1 MQVHNVQ
8 QGTPEWHALRS
19 SYFTASEAPA
29 MMGASKY
36 QTRNDLLALKKTG
49 ITPDVTPQQQAI
61 FDRGHATEELAR
73 PLVEEMIGEE
83 LYPIVGTSGNL
94 LASMDGATM
103 LGDTLF
109 EHKLWNETVV
119 AQIRA
124 GELDPHYYWQL
135 EQQLLVSGAE
145 RVIFV
150 CSDGTLDKFAHL
162 EYSPVAGRRDQLVA
176 GWAQF
181 EEDLGAFEVK
191 EAKVEPI
198 GAAPDQLPAL
208 RIDVTGMV
216 TASNL
221 DAFKAHALSVIGN
234 INTELSTD
242 KDFADADATVKWC
255 GEVEDKLKA
264 AKEHALSQTESI
276 DVLFKAID
284 DIAAETRRK
293 RLELEK
299 LVKARKDII
308 RSDIVMEAAKALQD
322 HIDQINGTLGGRIR
336 MPRVPA
342 DFAGAIKG
350 KRTIDSLNEAA
361 GSELARAKIEASR
374 IADSIRLNLAS
385 LNELAANHKFL
396 FHDAQELVVNKA
408 NDDLVALI
416 KVRINEHEQEEQKRR
431 DADLARQQD
440 KQRRQQEEQGR
451 QLAAQHAAQAEVV
464 QEEVKQQPVVEQIHS
479 PEPEPAATPITSAA
493 PAVQPAADDGQ
504 RIKLGDISTRL
515 GFTLTADFLA
525 SLGFEA
531 VAQER
536 SAKLYRASD
545 FHRICNALITH
556 IESVARQRNAA

>member
-1 MQVHNVQ
+1 MKVHNVQ

-29 MMGASKY
+29 MMGASKF
-36 QTRNDLLALKKTG
+36 QTRNDLLTMKKTG
-49 ITPDVTPQQQAI
+49 IVPDVTPQQQAA
-61 FDRGHATEELAR
+61 FDRGHATEEMAR

-103 LGDTLF
+103 LGDVLF
-109 EHKLWNETVV
+109 EHKLWNEKVV
-119 AQIRA
+119 TQIRA
-124 GELDPHYYWQL
+124 GALDPHYYWQL

-150 CSDGTLDKFAHL
+150 CSDGTKDRFAHL
-162 EYSPVAGRRDQLVA
+162 EYSPVAGRREQLVA
-176 GWAQF
+176 GWTQF
-181 EEDLGAFEVK
+181 EQDLGEFVVK
-191 EAKVEPI
+191 EAKVEAI

-221 DAFKAHALSVIGN
+221 DAFKSHALAVIGD
-234 INTELSTD
+234 INTDLSTD

-284 DIAAETRRK
+284 DITAETRRK

-299 LVKARKDII
+299 LIKARKDII
-308 RSDIVMEAAKALQD
+308 RSDMVMDAAKALQA
-322 HIDQINGTLGGRIR
+322 HIDQINETLNSRIR

-350 KRTIDSLNEAA
+350 KRTIDSLKEAA
-361 GSELARAKIEASR
+361 DAELARAKIEASR
-374 IADSIRLNLAS
+374 IADLIRANLKS
-385 LNELAANHKFL
+385 LNELAIKHGFL
-396 FHDAQELVVNKA
+396 FHDAQELVLKA

-416 KVRINEHEQEEQKRR
+416 KVRINEHELQQAELKRQEEEKAQ
-431 DADLARQQD
+431 
-440 KQRRQQEEQGR
+440 
-451 QLAAQHAAQAEVV
+451 QLAAQQRQKAAE
-464 QEEVKQQPVVEQIHS
+464 PVVEQ
-479 PEPEPAATPITSAA
+479 PVKAPQEPELVAATPIKTTAA
-493 PAVQPAADDGQ
+493 AQQPVDDGQ

-515 GFTLTADFLA
+515 GFTLSAEFLR

-531 VAQER
+531 VERKQGAQ
-536 SAKLYRASD
+536 LYRASD
-545 FHRICNALITH
+545 FPRICVALVHH
-556 IESVARQRNAA
+556 IQAVQANQVAA

>member
-8 QGTPEWHALRS
+8 QGSPEWHALRA

-49 ITPDVTPQQQAI
+49 IVPEVTPQQQAV

-73 PLVEEMIGEE
+73 PLVEDMLGEE

-109 EHKLWNETVV
+109 EHKLWNQNVV
-119 AQIRA
+119 AMIRA

-150 CSDGTLDKFAHL
+150 CSDGTSDNFEHL
-162 EYSPVAGRRDQLVA
+162 EYRPVAGRREQLVA

-181 EEDLGAFEVK
+181 EEDLGNFEVK
-191 EAKVEPI
+191 EAKAEPI

-221 DAFKAHALSVIGN
+221 DAFKAHALGVIAN

-299 LVKARKDII
+299 LVKARKENI
-308 RSDIVMEAAKALQD
+308 RTEIVMDAAKALQV
-322 HIDQINGTLGGRIR
+322 HIGQIDATLGGRIR
-336 MPRVPA
+336 MPKVLA
-342 DFAGAIKG
+342 NFAEAIKG
-350 KRTIDSLNEAA
+350 KKSVASLKEAA
-361 GSELARAKIEASR
+361 EAELARAKIEASR
-374 IADSIRLNLAS
+374 IGDLIRLNIAS
-385 LNELAANHKFL
+385 LNELARQHGFL
-396 FHDAQELVVNKA
+396 FQDAQELVMKA
-408 NDDLVALI
+408 NDDLVPLI
-416 KVRINEHEQEEQKRR
+416 KMRINDYEQAEQKKR
-431 DADLARQQD
+431 DDQ
-440 KQRRQQEEQGR
+440 
-451 QLAAQHAAQAEVV
+451 AQ
-464 QEEVKQQPVVEQIHS
+464 QQPVQQVQEQVQQPVNQINS
-479 PEPEPAATPITSAA
+479 PEPVATVTTTETKA
-493 PAVQPAADDGQ
+493 PADDGQ
-504 RIKLGDISTRL
+504 RIKLGDISNRL
-515 GFTLTADFLA
+515 GFTLTADFLS

-536 SAKLYRASD
+536 SAKLYRARD
-545 FHRICNALITH
+545 FDRICSALVQH
-556 IESVARQRNAA
+556 IHNVRHAQAAA

>member
-1 MQVHNVQ
+1 MKVHNVQ

-29 MMGASKY
+29 MMGASKF
-36 QTRNDLLALKKTG
+36 QTRNDLLTMKKTG
-49 ITPDVTPQQQAI
+49 IVPDVNPQQQAA
-61 FDRGHATEELAR
+61 FDRGHATEEMAR

-103 LGDTLF
+103 LGDVLF
-109 EHKLWNETVV
+109 EHKLWNEKVV
-119 AQIRA
+119 TQIRA

-150 CSDGTLDKFAHL
+150 CSDGTKDRFAHL
-162 EYSPVAGRRDQLVA
+162 EYSPVAGRREQLLA

-181 EEDLGAFEVK
+181 EQDLGEFVVK
-191 EAKVEPI
+191 EAKVEAI
-198 GAAPDQLPAL
+198 GAAPDKLPAL

-221 DAFKAHALSVIGN
+221 DAFKSHALAVIGD
-234 INTELSTD
+234 INTDLSTD

-255 GEVEDKLKA
+255 GEVEEKLKA

-284 DIAAETRRK
+284 DITAETRRK

-299 LVKARKDII
+299 LIKARKDII
-308 RSDIVMEAAKALQD
+308 RSDMVMDAAKALQA
-322 HIDQINGTLGGRIR
+322 HIDQINETLNSRIR

-350 KRTIDSLNEAA
+350 KRTIDSLKEAA
-361 GSELARAKIEASR
+361 DAELARAKIEASR
-374 IADSIRLNLAS
+374 IADLIRANLKS
-385 LNELAANHKFL
+385 LNELAIKHGFL
-396 FHDAQELVVNKA
+396 FHDAQELVLKA

-416 KVRINEHEQEEQKRR
+416 KVRINEHELQQAELKRQEEEKAQ
-431 DADLARQQD
+431 
-440 KQRRQQEEQGR
+440 
-451 QLAAQHAAQAEVV
+451 QLAAQQRQKAAE
-464 QEEVKQQPVVEQIHS
+464 PVVEQ
-479 PEPEPAATPITSAA
+479 PVKAPQEPELVAATPIKTTAA
-493 PAVQPAADDGQ
+493 AQQPVDDGQ

-515 GFTLTADFLA
+515 GFTLSAEFLR

-531 VAQER
+531 VERKQGAQ
-536 SAKLYRASD
+536 LYRASD
-545 FHRICNALITH
+545 FPRICVALVHH
-556 IESVARQRNAA
+556 IQAVQANQDAA

>member
-1 MQVHNVQ
+1 MKVHNVQ

-29 MMGASKY
+29 MMGASKF
-36 QTRNDLLALKKTG
+36 QTRNDLLTMKKTG
-49 ITPDVTPQQQAI
+49 IVPDVSPQQQAA
-61 FDRGHATEELAR
+61 FDRGHATEEMAR

-103 LGDTLF
+103 LGDVLF
-109 EHKLWNETVV
+109 EHKLWNEKVV
-119 AQIRA
+119 TQIRA

-150 CSDGTLDKFAHL
+150 CSDGTNDRFAHL
-162 EYSPVAGRRDQLVA
+162 EYSPVAGRREQLLA

-181 EEDLGAFEVK
+181 EQDLGEFVVK
-191 EAKVEPI
+191 EAKVEAI

-221 DAFKAHALSVIGN
+221 DAFKSHALAVIGD
-234 INTELSTD
+234 INTDLSTD

-284 DIAAETRRK
+284 DITAETRRK

-299 LVKARKDII
+299 LIKARKDII
-308 RSDIVMEAAKALQD
+308 RSDMVMDAAKALQA
-322 HIDQINGTLGGRIR
+322 HIDQINETLNSRIR
-336 MPRVPA
+336 MPRVSA

-350 KRTIDSLNEAA
+350 KRTIDSLKEAA
-361 GSELARAKIEASR
+361 DAELARAKIEASR
-374 IADSIRLNLAS
+374 IADLIRANLKS
-385 LNELAANHKFL
+385 LNELAIKHGFL
-396 FHDAQELVVNKA
+396 FHDAQELVLKA

-416 KVRINEHEQEEQKRR
+416 KVRINEHELQQAELKRQEEEKAQ
-431 DADLARQQD
+431 
-440 KQRRQQEEQGR
+440 
-451 QLAAQHAAQAEVV
+451 QLAAQQRQKAAE
-464 QEEVKQQPVVEQIHS
+464 PVVEQ
-479 PEPEPAATPITSAA
+479 PVKAPKEPELVAATPIKTTAA
-493 PAVQPAADDGQ
+493 AQQPVDDGQ

-515 GFTLTADFLA
+515 GFTLSAEFLR

-531 VAQER
+531 VERKQGAQ
-536 SAKLYRASD
+536 LYPASD
-545 FHRICNALITH
+545 FPRICVALVHH
-556 IESVARQRNAA
+556 IQSVQNNQVAA

>member
-29 MMGASKY
+29 MMGASKF
-36 QTRNDLLALKKTG
+36 QTRTELLAMKKTG
-49 ITPDVTPQQQAI
+49 IVPDVTPQQQAA
-61 FDRGHATEELAR
+61 FDRGHASEEMAR

-103 LGDTLF
+103 LGDVLF
-109 EHKLWNETVV
+109 EHKLWNEKVV

-124 GELDPHYYWQL
+124 GELEPHYYWQL

-150 CSDGTLDKFAHL
+150 CSDGTKNKFAHL
-162 EYSPVAGRRDQLVA
+162 EYSSVPERREQLIA

-181 EEDLGAFEVK
+181 EQDLGEFEVK
-191 EAKVEPI
+191 EAKVEVL
-198 GAAPDQLPAL
+198 GSAPDQLPAL

-221 DAFKAHALSVIGN
+221 DAFKSHALAVIGD
-234 INTELSTD
+234 INTDLSTD

-299 LVKARKDII
+299 LIKARKDII
-308 RSDIVMEAAKALQD
+308 RSDIVMDAAKALQA
-322 HIDQINGTLGGRIR
+322 HIDQINETLNSRIR
-336 MPRVPA
+336 MPKVPA
-342 DFAGAIKG
+342 NFAEAIKG
-350 KRTIDSLNEAA
+350 KRTIESLKEAA
-361 GSELARAKIEASR
+361 DAELARAKIEASR
-374 IADSIRLNLAS
+374 IADLIRANLKS
-385 LNELAANHKFL
+385 LNELAIKHGFL
-396 FHDAQELVVNKA
+396 FHDAQELVLKA

-416 KVRINEHEQEEQKRR
+416 KVRINEHDTQQAELKRQEEEKAQ
-431 DADLARQQD
+431 
-440 KQRRQQEEQGR
+440 
-451 QLAAQHAAQAEVV
+451 QLAAQQQQVVEPVV
-464 QEEVKQQPVVEQIHS
+464 QQQTEQPVVQ
-479 PEPEPAATPITSAA
+479 PAPVTATPIKTAA
-493 PAVQPAADDGQ
+493 PVQQPADDGQ
-504 RIKLGDISTRL
+504 RIKLGDITTRL
-515 GFTLTADFLA
+515 GFTLSAEFLR

-531 VAQER
+531 VERKQGAQ
-536 SAKLYRASD
+536 LYRASD
-545 FHRICNALITH
+545 FPRICSALVHH
-556 IESVARQRNAA
+556 IQSVQSNQAAA

>member
-36 QTRNDLLALKKTG
+36 QTRSDLLALKKTG
-49 ITPDVTPQQQAI
+49 IVPEVTPQQQAI
-61 FDRGHATEELAR
+61 FDRGHATEEMAR

-109 EHKLWNETVV
+109 EHKLWNATLAAAVL
-119 AQIRA
+119 A
-124 GELDPHYYWQL
+124 GELEPHYYWQL

-150 CSDGTLDKFAHL
+150 CSDGTRDNFVHM
-162 EYSPVAGRRDQLVA
+162 EYRPVAGRREQLVA

-191 EAKVEPI
+191 EAKVEVI

-208 RIDVTGMV
+208 RIEVTGMV

-221 DAFKAHALSVIGN
+221 DAFKAHALEVFSN
-234 INTELSTD
+234 INTELKTD
-242 KDFADADATVKWC
+242 QDFADAEKTVKWC
-255 GEVEDKLKA
+255 SEVEDKLKA

-276 DVLFKAID
+276 DALFKAID
-284 DIAAETRRK
+284 DIAAEARRK
-293 RLELEK
+293 RLELDK
-299 LVKARKDII
+299 LVKSRKDSI
-308 RSDIVMEAAKALQD
+308 RTEIVMDSAKALQD
-322 HIDQINGTLGGRIR
+322 HIDQIDATLGGRIR
-336 MPRVPA
+336 MPKVHA
-342 DFAGAIKG
+342 NFAEAIKG

-361 GSELARAKIEASR
+361 DSELARAKIEASR
-374 IADSIRLNLAS
+374 IGDLIRLNIAS

-396 FHDAQELVVNKA
+396 FHDAQDLVQKT

-416 KVRINEHEQEEQKRR
+416 KVRINEHEQAEQKKRN
-431 DADLARQQD
+431 DAESARQQAE
-440 KQRRQQEEQGR
+440 QQAAPQEQ
-451 QLAAQHAAQAEVV
+451 AQPQV
-464 QEEVKQQPVVEQIHS
+464 QEQQATEPVAKD
-479 PEPEPAATPITSAA
+479 EPAPAVTPITSAA
-493 PAVQPAADDGQ
+493 PAAQQAADDGR
-504 RIKLGDISTRL
+504 RIKLGDISATL

-545 FHRICNALITH
+545 FEAICTALIHH
-556 IESVARQRNAA
+556 IQSVRHSKAAA

>member
-1 MQVHNVQ
+1 MKVHNVQ

-29 MMGASKY
+29 MMGASKF
-36 QTRNDLLALKKTG
+36 QTRNDLLTMKKTG
-49 ITPDVTPQQQAI
+49 IVPDVNPQQQAA
-61 FDRGHATEELAR
+61 FDRGHATEEMAR

-103 LGDTLF
+103 LGDVLF
-109 EHKLWNETVV
+109 EHKLWNEKVV
-119 AQIRA
+119 TQIRA

-150 CSDGTLDKFAHL
+150 CSDGTKDRFAHL
-162 EYSPVAGRRDQLVA
+162 EYSPVAGRREQLVA

-181 EEDLGAFEVK
+181 EQDLGEFVVK
-191 EAKVEPI
+191 EAKVEAI

-221 DAFKAHALSVIGN
+221 DAFKSHALAVIGD
-234 INTELSTD
+234 INTDLSTD

-284 DIAAETRRK
+284 DITAETRRK

-299 LVKARKDII
+299 LIKARKDII
-308 RSDIVMEAAKALQD
+308 RSDIVMDAAKVLQA
-322 HIDQINGTLGGRIR
+322 HIDQINETLNSRIR

-350 KRTIDSLNEAA
+350 KRTIDSLKEAA
-361 GSELARAKIEASR
+361 DAELARAKIEASR
-374 IADSIRLNLAS
+374 IADLIRANLKS
-385 LNELAANHKFL
+385 LNELAIKHGFL
-396 FHDAQELVVNKA
+396 FHDAQELVLKA

-416 KVRINEHEQEEQKRR
+416 KVRINEHELQQAELKRQEEEKAQ
-431 DADLARQQD
+431 
-440 KQRRQQEEQGR
+440 
-451 QLAAQHAAQAEVV
+451 QLAAQQRQKAAE
-464 QEEVKQQPVVEQIHS
+464 PVVEQ
-479 PEPEPAATPITSAA
+479 PVKAPQEPELVAATPIKTTAA
-493 PAVQPAADDGQ
+493 AQQPVDDGQ

-515 GFTLTADFLA
+515 GFTLSAEFLR

-531 VAQER
+531 VERKQGAQ
-536 SAKLYRASD
+536 LYRASD
-545 FHRICNALITH
+545 FPRICVALVHH
-556 IESVARQRNAA
+556 IQSVQNNQVAA

>member
-49 ITPDVTPQQQAI
+49 IVPEVTPQQQAI

-109 EHKLWNETVV
+109 EHKLWNATLAAAVL
-119 AQIRA
+119 A
-124 GELDPHYYWQL
+124 GELEPHYYWQL
-135 EQQLLVSGAE
+135 EQQLLVSSAE

-150 CSDGTLDKFAHL
+150 CSDGTCDNFVHM
-162 EYSPVAGRRDQLVA
+162 EYRPVTGRREQLVA

-191 EAKVEPI
+191 EAKVEVI
-198 GAAPDQLPAL
+198 GSAPDQLPAL
-208 RIDVTGMV
+208 RIEVTGMV

-221 DAFKAHALSVIGN
+221 DAFKAHAMQVFSG
-234 INTELSTD
+234 INTELKTD
-242 KDFADADATVKWC
+242 QDFANAETTVKWC
-255 GEVEDKLKA
+255 SEVEDKLKA

-276 DVLFKAID
+276 DALFKAID
-284 DIAAETRRK
+284 DIAAEARRK
-293 RLELEK
+293 RLELDK
-299 LVKARKDII
+299 LVKSRKDSI
-308 RSDIVMEAAKALQD
+308 RTEIVMDSAKALQD
-322 HIDQINGTLGGRIR
+322 HIDQIDATLGGRIR
-336 MPRVPA
+336 MPKVHA
-342 DFAGAIKG
+342 NFAEAIKG
-350 KRTIDSLNEAA
+350 KRTIDSLNDAA
-361 GSELARAKIEASR
+361 GAELARAKIEASR
-374 IADSIRLNLAS
+374 IGDLIRLNIAS

-396 FHDAQELVVNKA
+396 FHDAQELVQKA

-416 KVRINEHEQEEQKRR
+416 KVRINEHEQAEQKRR
-431 DADLARQQD
+431 DDAELARQQAE
-440 KQRRQQEEQGR
+440 QQAAQQEQDQPQVQEQ
-451 QLAAQHAAQAEVV
+451 QAAQ
-464 QEEVKQQPVVEQIHS
+464 PVAKA
-479 PEPEPAATPITSAA
+479 EPAPAVTPIASAA
-493 PAVQPAADDGQ
+493 PAAQQAADDGR
-504 RIKLGDISTRL
+504 RIKLGDISATL

-545 FHRICNALITH
+545 FEAICTALIHH
-556 IESVARQRNAA
+556 IQSVRHSKAAA

>member
-36 QTRNDLLALKKTG
+36 QTRNDLLAMKKTG
-49 ITPDVTPQQQAI
+49 IVPEVTPQQQAI

-109 EHKLWNETVV
+109 EHKLWNATLAAAVL
-119 AQIRA
+119 A
-124 GELDPHYYWQL
+124 GELEPHYYWQL

-150 CSDGTLDKFAHL
+150 CSDGTRDNFVHM
-162 EYSPVAGRRDQLVA
+162 EYRPVAGRREQLVA

-191 EAKVEPI
+191 EAKVEVI

-208 RIDVTGMV
+208 RIEVTGMV

-221 DAFKAHALSVIGN
+221 DAFKAHALEVFGN
-234 INTELSTD
+234 INTELKTD
-242 KDFADADATVKWC
+242 QDFADAEKTVKWC
-255 GEVEDKLKA
+255 SEVEDKLKA

-276 DVLFKAID
+276 DALFKAID
-284 DIAAETRRK
+284 DIAAEARRK
-293 RLELEK
+293 RLELDK
-299 LVKARKDII
+299 LVKSRKDSI
-308 RSDIVMEAAKALQD
+308 RTEIVMDSAKALQD
-322 HIDQINGTLGGRIR
+322 HIDQIDATLGGRIR
-336 MPRVPA
+336 MPKVHA
-342 DFAGAIKG
+342 NFAEAIKG
-350 KRTIDSLNEAA
+350 KRTIDSLNESA
-361 GSELARAKIEASR
+361 GAELARAKIEASR
-374 IADSIRLNLAS
+374 IGDLIRLNIAS

-396 FHDAQELVVNKA
+396 FHDAQDLVQKA

-416 KVRINEHEQEEQKRR
+416 KIRINEHEQAEQKKR
-431 DADLARQQD
+431 DEAEQARQQAE
-440 KQRRQQEEQGR
+440 QQAAQQEQ
-451 QLAAQHAAQAEVV
+451 AQPQV
-464 QEEVKQQPVVEQIHS
+464 QEQQATEPVAKAES
-479 PEPEPAATPITSAA
+479 APAATPITSAA
-493 PAVQPAADDGQ
+493 PAAQQASDDGR
-504 RIKLGDISTRL
+504 RIKLGDISAIL

-545 FHRICNALITH
+545 FEAICTALIHH
-556 IESVARQRNAA
+556 IQSVRHSKAAA